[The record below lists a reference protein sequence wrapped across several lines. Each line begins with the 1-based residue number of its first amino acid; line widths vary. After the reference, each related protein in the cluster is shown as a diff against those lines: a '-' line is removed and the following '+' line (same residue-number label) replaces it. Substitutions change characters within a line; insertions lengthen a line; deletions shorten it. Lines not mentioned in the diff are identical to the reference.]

1 MGPRIVRGLIGAF
14 IGILLAGGLF
24 AAGVATGM
32 AAPGLQD
39 LLRASPLLP
48 LAGES
53 TPQAPS
59 PTAAA
64 PGSAVEQLFSPFWQA
79 WSLVHEKFVDQP
91 LDDTLLMQG
100 AIRGLIG
107 ALDDPNS
114 SYMDPSEY
122 EQANLPLVGS
132 YDGIGAY
139 VDSEAEYL
147 TIIAPMP
154 GSPAERVGLQP
165 GDEVVAIDGEDMTG
179 IDPSLAIQR
188 ILGPAGTTVR
198 LTILRPG
205 ETDTFEVEVERA
217 HIDLPNVESEMLDPG
232 IGYVRLYT
240 FGTNT
245 DLELRQALEGL
256 MAHDPQ
262 GLILDLRGNGG
273 GYLSSAISVA
283 SEFIGDGVVM
293 VERYGDGREE
303 VFQAEPGGAATEIPL
318 VVLID
323 GGSASASEIVAGAI
337 QDRGRG
343 LLVGETSYGKGSV
356 QEWIPLTSDSGAVR
370 VTVARWLTPSRRQID
385 EVGLSP
391 DVAAERTDEDLQA
404 QRDPQLDRAIE
415 VLLGEVA
422 Q

>member
-1 MGPRIVRGLIGAF
+1 VRGLIGAF

>member
-1 MGPRIVRGLIGAF
+1 MGPKIARGLIGAF

-24 AAGVATGM
+24 AGGVATGM
-32 AAPGLQD
+32 AAPGLRD
-39 LLRASPLLP
+39 LLRPGPVLLSP
-48 LAGES
+48 GES
-53 TPQAPS
+53 TPEAPS

-64 PGSAVEQLFSPFWQA
+64 PDAAVEQLFSPFWQA

-100 AIRGLIG
+100 AIRGLIA
-107 ALDDPNS
+107 ALEDPNS

-122 EQANLPLVGS
+122 EQANMPLVGS
-132 YDGIGAY
+132 YDGIGAW

-179 IDPSLAIQR
+179 IDPSLAVQR

-198 LTILRPG
+198 LTILRQG
-205 ETDTFEVEVERA
+205 ESDTFEVEVERA

-245 DLELRQALEGL
+245 DLELRQALEDL
-256 MAHDPQ
+256 MADDPQ

-273 GYLSSAISVA
+273 GFLSSAISVA

-343 LLVGETSYGKGSV
+343 LLVGETSFGKGSV

-391 DVAAERTDEDLQA
+391 DVIAERTEEDLQA